1 MPFVL
6 DGDRLSQLIQVLK
19 DERREVSAIEQL
31 CPSAALDPLDNY
43 RFLRQ
48 YVRDQTERIQRRIDF
63 LESMCETA
71 SNTASVASH
80 IEDAIYTLNILDKM

>member
-1 MPFVL
+1 MPFVI

-48 YVRDQTERIQRRIDF
+48 YVLVKRNAFNVESTF
-63 LESMCETA
+63 LNQCVRPPLTPQA
-71 SNTASVASH
+71 LPL
-80 IEDAIYTLNILDKM
+80 ILRTLFTLSIF

>member
-1 MPFVL
+1 MPFVI

-31 CPSAALDPLDNY
+31 CPSAASDSLGNY

-63 LESMCETA
+63 LESMYETV
-71 SNTASVASH
+71 SNTTSVASH